1 MQCIAK
7 AVWLLLYELCQRP
20 PRALPENMAML
31 PNCCLEIPLP
41 SCTCRGSNCLSPA
54 CACAILWV
62 VSLGILSIPLPHP
75 APSLL
80 YQCLCCVTTGNC
92 GWLIVLP
99 RPHRKLTRT
108 KKDSE
113 QFPLRTSSIFFVFV
127 FLFLL
132 LVYPSLD
139 ELCYSTL
146 QIWVWLE
153 AASDDHLGFC
163 PNKTCKSN

>member
-1 MQCIAK
+1 MPRLFGFYYTSCVRDHPELSLRTWLCSQIA
-7 AVWLLLYELCQRP
+7 AWRSHCHPVPVEVQTAC
-20 PRALPENMAML
+20 
-31 PNCCLEIPLP
+31 PLP
-41 SCTCRGSNCLSPA
+41 VP
-54 CACAILWV
+54 CAILWV

-80 YQCLCCVTTGNC
+80 YQCLCCVTAGNC